1 MDKNGNSE
9 MHKASSNNISKSEG
23 KKTKSNN
30 KKAQKTL
37 IPLSGSID
45 INDLHE
51 LQPNDFQ
58 PGGRQGLYP
67 SSQNFKSGSAKE
79 SGENQATAKD
89 IDMKALEMHLNI
101 KKP

>member
-1 MDKNGNSE
+1 MTQEDKLKGADKNGNSE
-9 MHKASSNNISKSEG
+9 VHKVSSNNVSKSEG
-23 KKTKSNN
+23 KKAKSNN

-58 PGGRQGLYP
+58 PGGRQALYP
-67 SSQNFKSGSAKE
+67 SSQNFQNGSAKE
-79 SGENQATAKD
+79 
-89 IDMKALEMHLNI
+89 IDN
-101 KKP
+101 